1 MQQFDIIIIGSGIGG
16 LVCANLLGLEGY
28 RVCVL
33 EKNRQTGG
41 ALQTYVR
48 DRVIFDSAVHYIG
61 GLDKGQNLYQ
71 IFKYLGLI
79 DKLKL
84 RKMDPD
90 AFDMILIDGDDR
102 EYPLA
107 QGYENFMEKL
117 GRMFPGE
124 EASIRTYC
132 ETIRS
137 VCSRFPLYNLRSG
150 GAYSEKADVLE
161 ISAKQFIE
169 SVTSH
174 PKLQAVLGGNNIL
187 YAGQGEKTPL
197 YIHALIL
204 NSYIESSWKCVDGA
218 SQIAKWLARNI
229 RQCDGEVRC
238 NAEVKEIVVQE
249 GRVSHVRLEGG
260 AILKA
265 SNFISNLHPA
275 KTLELL
281 DSPVIRPA
289 YRSRINHLENSIS
302 CFSLNLVLKKG
313 SLKYFSHNYYWQ
325 RPGFLWKMEQYN
337 ADNWPLGYA
346 LFMSPSSRGGE
357 FAEAMTILAYMRY
370 EEVKPWENTVNTVS
384 HPAQRG
390 DEYESFKRKKTA
402 ILMDLLEKKFPGLR
416 SMVLSS
422 YAATPLSFRDY
433 TGSKEGSIYG
443 ILKDCRDPVKTLIAP
458 HTRLPNFYFTGQN
471 LNLHGILG
479 ASITA
484 LATCNALLGHE
495 NIIEKIRNA

>member
-1 MQQFDIIIIGSGIGG
+1 
-16 LVCANLLGLEGY
+16 
-28 RVCVL
+28 
-33 EKNRQTGG
+33 
-41 ALQTYVR
+41 
-48 DRVIFDSAVHYIG
+48 
-61 GLDKGQNLYQ
+61 
-71 IFKYLGLI
+71 
-79 DKLKL
+79 
-84 RKMDPD
+84 
-90 AFDMILIDGDDR
+90 
-102 EYPLA
+102 
-107 QGYENFMEKL
+107 
-117 GRMFPGE
+117 
-124 EASIRTYC
+124 
-132 ETIRS
+132 
-137 VCSRFPLYNLRSG
+137 
-150 GAYSEKADVLE
+150 
-161 ISAKQFIE
+161 
-169 SVTSH
+169 
-174 PKLQAVLGGNNIL
+174 
-187 YAGQGEKTPL
+187 
-197 YIHALIL
+197 
-204 NSYIESSWKCVDGA
+204 
-218 SQIAKWLARNI
+218 
-229 RQCDGEVRC
+229 
-238 NAEVKEIVVQE
+238 
-249 GRVSHVRLEGG
+249 
-260 AILKA
+260 
-265 SNFISNLHPA
+265 
-275 KTLELL
+275 
-281 DSPVIRPA
+281 
-289 YRSRINHLENSIS
+289 
-302 CFSLNLVLKKG
+302 
-313 SLKYFSHNYYWQ
+313 
-325 RPGFLWKMEQYN
+325 MEQYN